1 MSKEKEPFSLKKRIK
16 SFEYSLAGL
25 AHLLKLE
32 HNARIHVIAAI
43 MVVIAGWLL
52 EISSMEWV
60 AIVICIGFVFTTET
74 LNTSIENICDHLTTD
89 IHPNIKIIKD
99 LASGAVLISAVTA
112 VVVALIIFLP
122 KILSLI

>member
-16 SFEYSLAGL
+16 SFEYSIAGL

-43 MVVIAGWLL
+43 MVVVAGWLL

-74 LNTSIENICDHLTTD
+74 LNTSIENICDNLTTD
-89 IHPNIKIIKD
+89 IHPHIKIIKD

-122 KILSLI
+122 KILSLV

>member
-16 SFEYSLAGL
+16 SFEYSFTGL
-25 AHLLKLE
+25 VHLFRLE
-32 HNARIHVIAAI
+32 HNARIHAIAAI
-43 MVVIAGWLL
+43 LVVIAGCIL

-60 AIVICIGFVFTTET
+60 AIVICIGLVLVTET

-89 IHPNIKIIKD
+89 IHPHIKIIKD
-99 LASGAVLISAVTA
+99 LASGAVLISAITA

-122 KILSLI
+122 KVLSLI